1 MSTII
6 ELQKLREREDH
17 IEFKEAKHNF
27 PFAGGERKEAKE
39 RRHCVLGYVVALANE
54 RGGRLVLGM
63 ADKYPHAVVGSDFAQ
78 DEEGQLVDEIYK
90 RLYIRVRTE
99 VLFENGKRVLVITT
113 PSRPVGKALRF
124 EGVPLM
130 RTGES
135 LREMDDA
142 EYLSVIQEQD
152 PDFSVKTC
160 EGLSL
165 EDLDDDAI
173 AKLRQLI
180 YDKRKKA
187 DILTVPLEQML
198 SDLNLMTPENRI
210 TFAALILIGK
220 TSAIE
225 RNLPQ
230 DNVVVEYRNNRSL
243 DRYTARKEFRYP
255 LIRAVD
261 EIWEYI
267 SHPASNPLLHVNDM
281 PRILDVPGFNEE
293 TIREAILN
301 ACVHRSFQ
309 MPGDILIKIYPDSFE
324 ITNPGG
330 FPFGVN
336 NGNILT
342 VNSAPRNRLLA
353 ETIEKTGLIER
364 SGQGADIMFRNC
376 VAEGKPLPD
385 YSESD
390 DYQVSLSV
398 KAVIENPRLYIFLHD
413 WDVELNAFELLNLYY
428 INKGVVDS
436 LFMNS
441 LSRLLET
448 GAICEDDYFRYTL
461 GNTYFSYAYH
471 DRTEIF
477 GADTIRLV
485 YYSIK
490 RTGSAAS
497 SLIIEQLKEMYT
509 PKQARTLIAKMLD
522 AGWLA
527 QRGSGR
533 GTTYVWAE

>member
-152 PDFSVKTC
+152 SDFSVKTC

-198 SDLNLMTPENRI
+198 SDLYLMTPENRI

-225 RNLPQ
+225 RHLPQ

-336 NGNILT
+336 IGNILT

-390 DYQVSLSV
+390 DYQVSLKV

-428 INKGVVDS
+428 INKGVVDG

-509 PKQARTLIAKMLD
+509 TKQARTLIAKMLN